1 MLKGDEAVK
10 MKQNRPGWKCENMEQ
25 RIRKEEVEKRWNIEI
40 TGHLNEKTGGGV
52 NMRESC
58 KSVISFRRQGRAG
71 HCQSPAPASSFFLPL
86 LNCSNV
92 QLFQCFST
100 SYFPVPCSRFLLRRV
115 KIRIFTLIELLIVI
129 AIIAILASMLLPAL
143 NKAKEKARAVSCI
156 GNHRQ
161 TGIALAGYRNDN
173 NDWFINKRTND
184 GTWGYL
190 LVNNKYAP
198 DYKAFRCNFPETQI
212 RKDQDRTFG
221 ANSMGDGADGKPLNM
236 RLKESSLR
244 YQGNKKI
251 APTDILLV
259 TCSRTVC
266 AELDSQYNA
275 SYLGYMATGST
286 NTWGMSALYLF
297 HSKRANG
304 TMLDGHV
311 AQIGYNDLLQ
321 RKYYFPNYEAGYG
334 GHVVSQIR
342 CAVLPGQKFY
352 TGF

>member
-1 MLKGDEAVK
+1 MNNRNRKFSRFKASYFATGNSLPKKAQSLSGDRTGIDSVLFG
-10 MKQNRPGWKCENMEQ
+10 RP
-25 RIRKEEVEKRWNIEI
+25 
-40 TGHLNEKTGGGV
+40 
-52 NMRESC
+52 
-58 KSVISFRRQGRAG
+58 FRAG
-71 HCQSPAPASSFFLPL
+71 DQDSTQPAGDHGSNANIAHISWSGMVSRQFLPNLASPFFIRL
-86 LNCSNV
+86 LNCLSAPSS
-92 QLFQCFST
+92 FR
-100 SYFPVPCSRFLLRRV
+100 VPCSRFLLRRV

-173 NDWFINKRTND
+173 DDWFINKRTND

-259 TCSRTVC
+259 PCSRTVC
-266 AELDSQYNA
+266 SDQDSQYNA